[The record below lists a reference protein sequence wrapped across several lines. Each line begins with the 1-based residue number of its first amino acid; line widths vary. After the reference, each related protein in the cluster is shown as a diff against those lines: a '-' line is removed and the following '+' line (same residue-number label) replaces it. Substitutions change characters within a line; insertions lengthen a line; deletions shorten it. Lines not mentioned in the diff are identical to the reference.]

1 MAIIEYDN
9 NPALTVDEKLQSLM
23 ASIQLALNERPGSSS
38 PGGAGMVGDMSKTQL
53 KNLIDTQ
60 IKARDQEKYPVGKI
74 EINITGQNPYGYL
87 GFGTWVAWGSGK
99 VPVGVDTT
107 DEDFNEAGL
116 TGGSKDAVIP
126 SHTHSLEGHTH
137 GIGNHTH
144 SMSHTHPIS
153 LNTSSESH
161 SHSVSL
167 YRVFDAS
174 QTGKGSRVSSEGSSA
189 VSAGYTSTDYHS
201 HSVSGNTDAAS
212 QTTTGGASGNTE
224 SGGTGDTG
232 SAGVSGVGK
241 NLQPYITC
249 YMFKRTE

>member
-74 EINITGQNPYGYL
+74 EINITGQNPYDYL
-87 GFGTWVAWGSGK
+87 GFGTWVPWGSGK
-99 VPVGVDTT
+99 VPVGVDAT
-107 DEDFNEAGL
+107 DEDFSEAES

-144 SMSHTHPIS
+144 SMSHNHSFSGSGSTDSSYGS
-153 LNTSSESH
+153 LSLPYRVDLGGGGNYTALTDRNSSGSSYFSGDSH
-161 SHSVSL
+161 SHGVSI
-167 YRVFDAS
+167 S
-174 QTGKGSRVSSEGSSA
+174 GTTGSS
-189 VSAGYTSTDYHS
+189 SSS
-201 HSVSGNTDAAS
+201 
-212 QTTTGGASGNTE
+212 TTGGASGNTE
-224 SGGTGDTG
+224 SGGAGDTG